1 MGSGGGIF
9 GNLFGGGGGI
19 LSGTFHAGGIVG
31 APVPQRLVPAF
42 AFVGAPRLHGGGM
55 AGLRPDEVPA
65 ILQRGEMVLSR
76 SQLAAMG
83 SARETRPP
91 VNVVMNIST
100 PDANSFR
107 YAQGQ
112 IAADAARAMERA
124 RRNL

>member
-1 MGSGGGIF
+1 M
-9 GNLFGGGGGI
+9 
-19 LSGTFHAGGIVG
+19 T
-31 APVPQRLVPAF
+31 
-42 AFVGAPRLHGGGM
+42 
-55 AGLRPDEVPA
+55 GLRPDEVPA

-83 SARETRPP
+83 AARDTRPP

-112 IAADAARAMERA
+112 IAADAARAMDRA